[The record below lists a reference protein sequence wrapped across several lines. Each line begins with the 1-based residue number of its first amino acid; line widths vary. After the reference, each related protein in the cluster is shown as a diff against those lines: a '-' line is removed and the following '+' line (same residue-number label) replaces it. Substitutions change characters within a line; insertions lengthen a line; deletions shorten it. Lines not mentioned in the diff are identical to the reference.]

1 MVIGSATELNTNKE
15 SNQQSTNECTALD
28 IEHWDA
34 KKKSNSL
41 LADCSVKT
49 VSALQNVF
57 LMHFENTA

>member
-1 MVIGSATELNTNKE
+1 MYSLGHRTLG
-15 SNQQSTNECTALD
+15 C
-28 IEHWDA
+28 

-57 LMHFENTA
+57 LMHFENTAWHYFVKKAPSMIIKYDNSSNF